1 MVDKPDIYA
10 SSNGGN
16 AEFNPLRADSY
27 DRSSFG
33 TRGLDRLARPDFVPL
48 LVFATSADPTDER
61 KLALNYYE
69 QDKFPDWG
77 DEKRF
82 PSNVKA
88 RELARKNILLHEDGK
103 PTVKDGRIIAV
114 NLPDRGENAQLRA
127 WLTFPHAFKGSK
139 HPLAEMHR
147 EAFRLALKRE
157 GFELTDTGIKE
168 IPPGLSPAEQLKLD
182 CLTVKILKQ
191 QQKEHGQLDPL
202 EQKALEDA
210 ARNLNQALA
219 SDNPK
224 EFIKKFK
231 SACALCKDP
240 KDFNTFLI
248 GVTELLYDEKLGKPL
263 VDSFEKLL
271 TTKYIPALE
280 GQLHKDPKALR
291 EWLQKNSPD
300 DLKNFPKNEDP
311 DALLFWLR
319 SLHTKAFGQMW
330 RETMAELPDSKE
342 RGAFCDLV
350 NIVLGRKDRFGA
362 QAGLRDALDNVAIR
376 PDGNKGQ
383 PPDVDKTVAAI
394 DKAGTDPAGKESKAR
409 PPGEF
414 IPQPIVLP
422 EDADPN
428 KDKDKWPW
436 YTYLIGGPL
445 AWAIFRKL
453 PVVKYPFLFTEYL
466 VKRGIGQFRDSKPG
480 GSDTRPGDTEKLRD
494 DKMFQEDAK
503 RGYRDSVVFR
513 AINGLDLVGDAK
525 GSGDRLSL
533 ALTDFAIA
541 KTLDPRLLDERLK
554 ISVRFGEAGE
564 ATNGF
569 EKGRLNV
576 TTSGDKTTVELVFPP
591 DASRTEIAADCY
603 LLLYE
608 IERNGKAPDKAFG
621 KSLSVPEQKAVRGE
635 AQVILFTTDM
645 RRTGAPGGEVA
656 ATVGDRVPI
665 PTGAEIPVIK
675 VSREGV
681 SIEETKIASKDLL
694 TDLSREYEKAIKEM
708 ERKGEG
714 DSERCKEA
722 RKMKAEIDGALADMN
737 SKDTAVQERGSTRAQ
752 AVIEKH
758 LPKPGSPAHALML
771 KDLKDARTRGGGAD
785 ATRSRAVVVTMLFR
799 AFIH

>member
-10 SSNGGN
+10 SDRSGKANFD
-16 AEFNPLRADSY
+16 ALRADSY
-27 DRSSFG
+27 DRTSIGNRAIS
-33 TRGLDRLARPDFVPL
+33 RMPGLDFVPM
-48 LVFATSADPTDER
+48 LVFASTSDPTDEQ

-69 QDKFPDWG
+69 LEKFPNYG

-88 RELARKNILLHEDGK
+88 RELAKQNILLHQDGK

-127 WLTFPHAFKGSK
+127 WLVFPHAFKASK
-139 HPLAEMHR
+139 HALAEMHR
-147 EAFRLALKRE
+147 EAFRLTLKKE
-157 GFELTDTGIKE
+157 GFELTETGVKE
-168 IPPGLSPAEQLKLD
+168 IPAGLTPAEQLKLD

-210 ARNLNQALA
+210 ARNLIQALA
-219 SDNPK
+219 SDDPK
-224 EFIKKFK
+224 EFVKKFK
-231 SACALCKDP
+231 NACALFKDP
-240 KDFNTFLI
+240 EDFKKFLI
-248 GVTELLYDEKLGKPL
+248 GVTELLYDNKLGKPL
-263 VDSFEKLL
+263 IDSFERLL
-271 TTKYIPALE
+271 TTKYVAALE
-280 GQLHKDPKALR
+280 GELHKDPAKLK

-300 DLKNFPKNEDP
+300 DLKNFPKNESP
-311 DALLFWLR
+311 EALLAWLR
-319 SLHTKAFGQMW
+319 SLHTRAFGQMW
-330 RETMAELPDSKE
+330 RETMAEIPDPQQ
-342 RGAFCDLV
+342 RGAFCDFA
-350 NIVLGRKDRFGA
+350 NIVLRMKDRFGA
-362 QAGLRDALDNVAIR
+362 QAGLREALDNVAIR
-376 PDGNKGQ
+376 PDGNKNQ

-394 DKAGTDPAGKESKAR
+394 DQAGNDPAGKASKAAQ
-409 PPGEF
+409 PGEF

-436 YTYLIGGPL
+436 YSYLLGIPL
-445 AWAIFRKL
+445 AYMLVRQV
-453 PVVKYPFLFTEYL
+453 PYVRYPFRQLEL
-466 VKRGIGQFRDSKPG
+466 VVREGIRRYRDSRPG

-494 DKMFQEDAK
+494 DKMFQEDTK

-564 ATNGF
+564 PTNGF

-645 RRTGAPGGEVA
+645 RRTGAPGGDVA

-799 AFIH
+799 AFVH